1 MPPKRRRT
9 TKDTLTGGTGDVNPQ
24 LLSGSAPQTASDAYA
39 TTEVAL
45 PVTRVPS
52 ASDVT
57 IIEVLKVYVTF
68 PSATETA
75 TTEAERYATISF
87 STKTGGTTAIL
98 FSDASTFAQMSIQAE
113 TAFTAGGTYDTVRY
127 DPVVYDCTDG
137 AGHGI
142 LVATDKMYV
151 QFGTTAWNTAAQTAY
166 WKILYRFKTVGI
178 LEYVGIVQSQ
188 Q

>member
-24 LLSGSAPQTASDAYA
+24 LLSGSAPQVTTDTPA

-52 ASDVT
+52 ADVVT
-57 IIEVLKVYVTF
+57 IIEVLKVWVTF

-75 TTEAERYATISF
+75 VTEAERYATVSF
-87 STKTGGTTAIL
+87 STKSGGTTAIL
-98 FSDASTFAQMSIQAE
+98 FSDPNTFAQINLNAE
-113 TAFTAGGTYDTVRY
+113 TAFTAAGTYDTVWY
-127 DPVVYDCTDG
+127 NPSMFDCTDG

-142 LVATDKMYV
+142 LVATDKIYV
-151 QFGTTAWNTAAQTAY
+151 QFASTAWNTAAQTAY
-166 WKILYRFKTVGI
+166 WKMLYRFKTVGI